1 MERLTVG
8 DLLVSL
14 DSVQRAYGGDI
25 AVVLGVQNAAGE
37 DVLAPLGDV
46 TAQETGT
53 GSAVVVLLGVQETDA
68 PAARAEAE
76 G

>member
-1 MERLTVG
+1 
-8 DLLVSL
+8 
-14 DSVQRAYGGDI
+14 VQRAYGGDI